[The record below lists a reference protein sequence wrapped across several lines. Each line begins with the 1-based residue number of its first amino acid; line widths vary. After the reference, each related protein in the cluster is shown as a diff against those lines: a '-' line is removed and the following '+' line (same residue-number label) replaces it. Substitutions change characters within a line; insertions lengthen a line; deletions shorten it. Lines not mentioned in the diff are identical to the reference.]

1 MNTKNN
7 QKVRLSEKLG
17 LFMVYA
23 GNIPLMTLL
32 SAYFLIYYTTVVG
45 LDPMGLS
52 TLFLISKVVDGVSD
66 PVMGFIMDRFP
77 VTKRGKF
84 RPMLVLVCIR
94 SHGYLPVISAAR
106 LHFQAEPCSPAVQ
119 IRLSGIADRFLKGCI
134 LRHNNP
140 GPLLL
145 FSPTVLYLP

>member
-52 TLFLISKVVDGVSD
+52 TLFLISKVVDGASD

-84 RPMLVLVCIR
+84 RPMLVLGTIICVINYILLWFGAAWSRWENTPSSMSPICSWAGR
-94 SHGYLPVISAAR
+94 SISWTFPRTAWFR
-106 LHFQAEPCSPAVQ
+106 L
-119 IRLSGIADRFLKGCI
+119 
-134 LRHNNP
+134 
-140 GPLLL
+140 
-145 FSPTVLYLP
+145 